1 MRLSKFFIIL
11 IVCTMAAMLYV
22 RQQVEATKLG
32 YEINSQQVALD
43 EMLDQRQMLL
53 YNVYNLK
60 SPENLQ
66 ESFAKKYKK
75 PGEFK
80 IAGNKQIVVL
90 SGANQN
96 NKNIQQAKK
105 NAPRLANFFGLTSL
119 AEAKTQD

>member
-1 MRLSKFFIIL
+1 MRLPKFFTIL
-11 IVCTMAAMLYV
+11 IICTMAAILYV

-32 YEINSQQVALD
+32 YQINKQQAAMD

-66 ESFAKKYKK
+66 ESFFRSYKK
-75 PGEFK
+75 SGEFK
-80 IAGNKQIVVL
+80 IAGNRQIVVL
-90 SGANQN
+90 SGAKTGSNSVIR
-96 NKNIQQAKK
+96 KS
-105 NAPRLANFFGLTSL
+105 APKLANIFGFTSL

>member
-1 MRLSKFFIIL
+1 MRMSKFFTIL
-11 IVCTMAAMLYV
+11 IICTMAAILYV

-32 YEINSQQVALD
+32 YQINQQQATMD

-66 ESFAKKYKK
+66 ESFSKNYKK
-75 PGEFK
+75 SDEFK
-80 IAGNKQIVVL
+80 IAGNRQIMVL
-90 SGANQN
+90 SGAKAGSN
-96 NKNIQQAKK
+96 AVVKK
-105 NAPRLANFFGLTSL
+105 SAPRLANIFGFTSL